1 MAVLLCNVGD
11 DDANGLDIGRLE
23 VFEQATFI
31 SDRRW
36 DPVVAYQ
43 WLGEDENLTTV
54 RRIGQRLWVSN

>member
-1 MAVLLCNVGD
+1 MAVLLCNVGYY
-11 DDANGLDIGRLE
+11 DANCLNIGRLE

-36 DPVVAYQ
+36 DAVVAYQ

-54 RRIGQRLWVSN
+54 